1 MMCSLAR
8 NRSRGPELARNP
20 KLSKRHVTSL
30 TNTAKTRDVGGPP
43 ATYLPPG
50 CPSPS
55 HDHHFL
61 SFPSNPSRM
70 SSLHSSCSTIDLTP
84 PSTITLPTY
93 DDSSSTKSWFVLT
106 VTGYNKAGE
115 VCERRVLCL
124 ADPQEPVASATSKLQ
139 NLLFN
144 TFGRKRAE
152 CALLFV
158 RPEGQNG
165 PGPRKTF
172 NASVENLVVHLRE
185 FGTTP
190 SAEPVEP
197 KLWGGGHNR
206 LEVYFSE
213 KS

>member
-30 TNTAKTRDVGGPP
+30 TNRQDERCRRTPRNIPSSR
-43 ATYLPPG
+43 LPF
-50 CPSPS
+50 SFS
-55 HDHHFL
+55 RSYHFL